1 MQGAGSNILK
11 HLDPGALA
19 RIGSLELRARM
30 VVEGYFTGMHHSPHH
45 GVSIEFAD
53 HRAYVQGDDL
63 RYIDWKVFGRT
74 DKHYIKEYEQ
84 ESNLSLMLVVDAS
97 ESMNYRS
104 RADGMSK
111 YEYATTMAGSIAYLA
126 LQQQDSVGLAIFAEK
141 LTPFIR
147 PSNSTQQW
155 KIILHELSQR
165 SGAAK
170 TSVDRMFNELAERL
184 TQRTLIIIMSDLLV
198 DPQQVIKGMQKLRY
212 HRHEPMVWHVLDEA
226 ELTFPF
232 DGPMKFVGMEDSGT
246 LLVDARALRPR
257 YIQEMQRF
265 QDDLRSAC
273 GKARVDYAVFNTAQS
288 LGVTLAAFLGTRAA
302 RLRQRSS
309 RSLGAS

>member
-1 MQGAGSNILK
+1 MQAGNPNILR
-11 HLDPGALA
+11 HLDPVALA
-19 RIGSLELRARM
+19 RISSLELRARM
-30 VVEGYFTGMHHSPHH
+30 LVEGYFTGMHHSPHH

-84 ESNLSLMLVVDAS
+84 ESNLNLMLVVDAS
-97 ESMNYRS
+97 ESMNYRF
-104 RADGMSK
+104 RAEGMTK

-126 LQQQDSVGLAIFAEK
+126 LQQQDSVGLAMFAERM
-141 LTPFIR
+141 TQFIR

-155 KIILHELSQR
+155 KTILHELSQR

-184 TQRTLIIIMSDLLV
+184 TQRTLIIVMSDLLV
-198 DPQQVIKGMQKLRY
+198 EQEQVIKGLKKLRY
-212 HRHEPMVWHVLDEA
+212 HNHEPMVWHILDDA
-226 ELTFPF
+226 ELNFPF
-232 DGPMKFVGMEDSGT
+232 DGPMKFVGLEDAGT
-246 LLVDARALRPR
+246 LLIDARAMRPR
-257 YIQEMQRF
+257 YLSEMQRF
-265 QDDLRSAC
+265 QEDLRSAC
-273 GKARVDYAVFNTAQS
+273 GKTRVDYAVFNTSHS
-288 LGVTLAAFLGTRAA
+288 LGVTLASFLGTRAA